1 MAQMIEI
8 LAREM
13 VVDLET
19 APDTF
24 TPIEAVES
32 ITVNPGKTDADTGHF
47 DAAGWARHIVAE
59 RSLELTLN
67 VVYQEDEDTGDRP
80 PGQQALQELAQK
92 IGYQSL
98 GVFRIYGPN
107 GKGLKFKAS
116 ASAPPIA
123 GGGRNEAGTYSVTI
137 TVSDAPEPVT
147 VTPGP

>member
-1 MAQMIEI
+1 MAEMIEI

-24 TPIEAVES
+24 TKIEAVES
-32 ITVNPGKTDADTGHF
+32 ITVTPGKVDADTGHF

-67 VVYQEDEDTGDRP
+67 IVYQEDEDTGDRP
-80 PGQQALQELAQK
+80 PGQQALQDLANE

-98 GVFRIYGPN
+98 GTFRIYGPN
-107 GKGLKFKAS
+107 GKGIKFKAS
-116 ASAPPIA
+116 ANVPPIA
-123 GGGRNEAGTYSVTI
+123 GGGRNDAGTYSATI
-137 TVSDAPEPVT
+137 TMSGKPEPVT
-147 VTPGP
+147 VTPTP